1 MPKESTS
8 LGVTD
13 TIRFVTEI
21 DKLKHVLRKVKP
33 IGEDRYENT
42 AEHSWQIAVFALSLA
57 RTLDSAIRLEQVIA
71 MLLVH
76 DIGEIDAGDKFVF
89 AQDGWEER
97 KLAELRAAE
106 RIFGLAPPEVAGSL
120 LDLWREFEAGETAEA
135 KFAKAIDRSMPV
147 VLNLRNHGG
156 SWIENGVSYERV
168 VGRVGPEIESGC
180 PELWSYLK
188 RELEEARRKGFFAA
202 STA

>member
-1 MPKESTS
+1 MQTRSV
-8 LGVTD
+8 LW
-13 TIRFVTEI
+13 REI

-33 IGEDRYENT
+33 IGEDRYEST

-57 RTLDSAIRLEQVIA
+57 RNLAYPIQVDHVIA
-71 MLLVH
+71 ILLVH
-76 DIGEIDAGDKFVF
+76 DISEIDAGDKFVF

-97 KLAELRAAE
+97 KLAELRAVE
-106 RIFGLAPPEVAGSL
+106 RIFGLAPPNVAGNL
-120 LDLWREFEAGETAEA
+120 LDLWKEFEAGETAEA

-156 SWIENGVSYERV
+156 SWIENGVTYERV
-168 VGRVGPEIESGC
+168 VDRAGPEIESGC
-180 PELWSYLK
+180 PELWSYLT
-188 RELEEARRKGFFAA
+188 RELEEARHKGFFAA